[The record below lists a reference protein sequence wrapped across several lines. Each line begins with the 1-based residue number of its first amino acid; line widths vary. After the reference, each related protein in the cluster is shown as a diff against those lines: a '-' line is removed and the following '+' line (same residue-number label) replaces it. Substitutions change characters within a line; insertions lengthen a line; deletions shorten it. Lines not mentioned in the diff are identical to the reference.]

1 MSQTINPFQFAQ
13 PACREDLPAPV
24 RQDDWDDE
32 VRQPAV
38 GVALLLLST
47 VGTVFMITSAIQ
59 WIF

>member
-1 MSQTINPFQFAQ
+1 MSQTINPFQFTQ
-13 PACREDLPAPV
+13 PTSRTASPAPV
-24 RQDDWDDE
+24 GQDDWDDE

-47 VGTVFMITSAIQ
+47 AGSLFMITSAIR